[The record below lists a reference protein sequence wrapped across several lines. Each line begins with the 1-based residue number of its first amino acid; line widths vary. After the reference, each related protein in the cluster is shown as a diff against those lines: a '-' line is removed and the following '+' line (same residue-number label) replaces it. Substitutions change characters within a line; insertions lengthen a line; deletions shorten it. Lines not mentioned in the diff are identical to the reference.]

1 MQKSLKIS
9 FIGHFVI
16 LIISSIT
23 LPFLM
28 GKVQAPLVISVDLV
42 QIGDRTNIPYA
53 PKVLDGEKTDKKT
66 KDRIVTNQAPPKIVP
81 KEKPDAVPLPEN
93 IKQIKELLEKRQNPV
108 KVENLDKQTSEFEKK
123 EIFDPNKISALI
135 DKSKKDNAETEKK
148 INLEA
153 TQSQQ
158 KNVVVSKLTI
168 TQEDAIKA
176 QIFKCWNIPIGLPY
190 NENLTVK
197 VRIKLNPDGSLISS
211 EILDQSKMNAGGQT
225 YYKILAESALRAVKL
240 CNPLKVPPTEYEKWK
255 EMQLNFD
262 AKEMLKG

>member
-148 INLEA
+148 NKFRGYA
-153 TQSQQ
+153 KSA
-158 KNVVVSKLTI
+158 K
-168 TQEDAIKA
+168 
-176 QIFKCWNIPIGLPY
+176 KC
-190 NENLTVK
+190 
-197 VRIKLNPDGSLISS
+197 S
-211 EILDQSKMNAGGQT
+211 
-225 YYKILAESALRAVKL
+225 
-240 CNPLKVPPTEYEKWK
+240 C
-255 EMQLNFD
+255 F
-262 AKEMLKG
+262 

>member
-1 MQKSLKIS
+1 MQKSLKVS
-9 FIGHFVI
+9 FIAHSIIIVI
-16 LIISSIT
+16 TSLSFS
-23 LPFLM
+23 FLT
-28 GKVQAPLVISVDLV
+28 GRVQAPLVISVDLV

-53 PKVLDGEKTDKKT
+53 PKVSDGEKTDKKI
-66 KDRIVTNQAPPKIVP
+66 KERVVTEQAPPKILP
-81 KEKPDAVPLPEN
+81 KEKPDAVPMPEN
-93 IKQIKELLEKRQNPV
+93 IKQIKEILEKRQNPV
-108 KVENLDKQTSEFEKK
+108 KIEDLRKQTSEFEKK

-135 DKSKKDNAETEKK
+135 DKSKKDNLEVNRKV
-148 INLEA
+148 NLDA

-158 KNVVVSKLTI
+158 KNIVVSKLTI

-197 VRIKLNPDGSLISS
+197 IRVKLSPDGSLISS
-211 EILDQSKMNAGGQT
+211 EILDQVRINTAGQD

-240 CNPLKVPPTEYEKWK
+240 CNPLKVPSTDYERWK

>member
-9 FIGHFVI
+9 FIGHFII
-16 LIISSIT
+16 LFIGSIA

-28 GKVQAPLVISVDLV
+28 GKLQAPLVISVDLI
-42 QIGDRTNIPYA
+42 QIEDRTNIPYV
-53 PKVLDGEKTDKKT
+53 PKVLDGEKMDKKI
-66 KDRIVTNQAPPKIVP
+66 KDRVVTNQAPPKIVP

-93 IKQIKELLEKRQNPV
+93 IKQIKQLLEKRQNPI

-135 DKSKKDNAETEKK
+135 DKSKKDNAEIGKK
-148 INLEA
+148 TSLEA

-158 KNVVVSKLTI
+158 NNVVDSKLTI

-197 VRIKLNPDGSLISS
+197 VRIKLNPDGSLINS
-211 EILDQSKMNAGGQT
+211 EILDQSRMNLGGET
-225 YYKILAESALRAVKL
+225 YYKIFAESALRAVKL

-262 AKEMLKG
+262 AREMLRG

>member
-1 MQKSLKIS
+1 MQKSIKIS

-16 LIISSIT
+16 FFIGSIA
-23 LPFLM
+23 LPFLI
-28 GKVQAPLVISVDLV
+28 GKVEAPLVISVDLI
-42 QIGDRTNIPYA
+42 QIEDRTNIPYVQ
-53 PKVLDGEKTDKKT
+53 KVLDGEKMDKKI
-66 KDRIVTNQAPPKIVP
+66 KDRVVTNQAPPKIVP

-93 IKQIKELLEKRQNPV
+93 IKQIRQLLEKRQNPI

-135 DKSKKDNAETEKK
+135 DKSKKDNAEMEKK
-148 INLEA
+148 TSLEP

-158 KNVVVSKLTI
+158 KNLVVSKLAI

-190 NENLTVK
+190 NENLIVK
-197 VRIKLNPDGSLISS
+197 VRIRLNPDGSLISS
-211 EILDQSKMNAGGQT
+211 EILDQSRMNAGGQT

-262 AKEMLKG
+262 AKEMLGG